1 MKLKQEPDNL
11 IIIAEDSPT
20 QAERLKYM
28 LEGFG
33 YEVSHVINGREALVL
48 INKRKPLMVITDI
61 LMPAMDGYEL
71 CHKIKTDER
80 LWDTPV
86 ILLTSLSDTTDI
98 IKGMEC
104 GADSYLMKPFKE
116 QYLLSRINQILANK
130 HLLMGER
137 PEKSMDIFFAGRNYK
152 INSNPLQI
160 LNLLLSTYESAVHK
174 NLELA
179 ENEKELIL
187 MNHSLEQKVGER
199 KKELQAQLVQKI
211 EAEKI
216 LKRSEEKYR
225 ELVDNALAGVFISD
239 IRGDILFANDA
250 MASLLEYQSVEELLS
265 VNFRKLFKFPDD
277 LDVLSSR
284 SGKNGKV
291 NEFEAE
297 FLLKTGETKHVI
309 ISSSLEEDKLSGIIL
324 DNTDRK
330 LAAERLSK
338 YQKELIQS
346 KEKAEQSEKLK
357 TAFLANMSNEILTP
371 MNTLIGFSELISN
384 PGLPLQKL
392 TEYTNQINESGNYL
406 INLIDNI
413 IDIAKIE
420 SGEVRINL
428 TECKINQMLLG
439 LYDIYDREIR
449 EKEKEKIHLYLKRDN
464 KDKDFAVMSEPN
476 RLKRILANLLR
487 NAIKFTE
494 SGSIE
499 FGYSIL
505 YEPDKV
511 EGRSIQFFVKDTG
524 KGIPEEKLNL
534 IFDRFRS
541 YSDSYTKP
549 FEGAGL
555 GLPVSKSY
563 VELLGGRMWYKSAV
577 NKGSEFYFT
586 LPYQPVDAQLKS
598 EEIINISPDNVNW
611 GALTFLVTEDDE
623 SNFRYIELILKSTKV
638 KLVWAKNGKEAIE
651 KFKENRNLDL
661 ILMDLRMP
669 IMSGFKA
676 VAEIR
681 KMNKNV
687 PIIVQTAYAQIED
700 IQKISETE
708 CNDYISK
715 PINKEILIKTIYKY
729 VK

>member
-1 MKLKQEPDNL
+1 MKQNQEPANL
-11 IIIAEDSPT
+11 IIIAEDSLT
-20 QAERLKYM
+20 QAESLKYM

-33 YEVSHVINGREALVL
+33 YEVSHVINGREALAM
-48 INKRKPLMVITDI
+48 ISKRKPLMVITDI
-61 LMPAMDGYEL
+61 LMPEMNGYEL
-71 CHKIKTDER
+71 CHLIKKDER

-137 PEKSMDIFFAGRNYK
+137 PEKSLDIFFAGRNYK

-179 ENEKELIL
+179 ENEKELVM

-199 KKELQAQLVQKI
+199 KKELQDQLVQKI

-265 VNFRKLFKFPDD
+265 VNIRKLFKFPDD
-277 LDVLSSR
+277 LDVLTGR
-284 SGKNGKV
+284 LAKNGKV

-297 FLLKTGETKHVI
+297 FLLETGKTKHVI
-309 ISSSLEEDKLSGIIL
+309 ISSSLEDDKLSGIIL

-371 MNTLIGFSELISN
+371 MNTLIGFSELLSN
-384 PGLPLQKL
+384 PGLPVQKL

-428 TECKINQMLLG
+428 TECKINQMLLD
-439 LYDIYDREIR
+439 LYDVYDREIR
-449 EKEKEKIHLYLKRDN
+449 EKEKEHVHLYLRRDN
-464 KDKDFAVMSEPN
+464 KDKDFALMSEPY
-476 RLKRILANLLR
+476 RLKRILANLLS

-499 FGYSIL
+499 FGYSVID
-505 YEPDKV
+505 EPDKV
-511 EGRSIQFFVKDTG
+511 DRTFHTILCQRYREGYSGRKT
-524 KGIPEEKLNL
+524 E
-534 IFDRFRS
+534 S
-541 YSDSYTKP
+541 Y
-549 FEGAGL
+549 F
-555 GLPVSKSY
+555 
-563 VELLGGRMWYKSAV
+563 
-577 NKGSEFYFT
+577 
-586 LPYQPVDAQLKS
+586 
-598 EEIINISPDNVNW
+598 
-611 GALTFLVTEDDE
+611 
-623 SNFRYIELILKSTKV
+623 
-638 KLVWAKNGKEAIE
+638 
-651 KFKENRNLDL
+651 
-661 ILMDLRMP
+661 
-669 IMSGFKA
+669 
-676 VAEIR
+676 
-681 KMNKNV
+681 
-687 PIIVQTAYAQIED
+687 
-700 IQKISETE
+700 
-708 CNDYISK
+708 
-715 PINKEILIKTIYKY
+715 
-729 VK
+729 